1 LFLQCVGSWSVM
13 DLDWICFY
21 GASFHVPRCGAL
33 LSMNLYALRRSLV
46 CLPAMQSACCRGTKI
61 CTPDPLIEKLG
72 SGTFFFDLFCMR
84 KWSVPWGTPT
94 DAFLIVPRRKAGLR
108 LGRCSSDP
116 GQASN
121 MTGAAA
127 AMSCGPNTASC
138 LVMNRGARR
147 LGTPPVRWQGGRGR
161 SAVAAACGSAWQGFL
176 NGKAAIR

>member
-1 LFLQCVGSWSVM
+1 MVQEKDCNPICLPRFVRFGCLFLQCVGSWSVM

-72 SGTFFFDLFCMR
+72 SGTFFFDFFCMR

-94 DAFLIVPRRKAGLR
+94 DAFLIVGYTWGGICCLYLSFVSVVWRVDRAGGGEADAHLN
-108 LGRCSSDP
+108 
-116 GQASN
+116 SN
-121 MTGAAA
+121 NPT
-127 AMSCGPNTASC
+127 
-138 LVMNRGARR
+138 LK
-147 LGTPPVRWQGGRGR
+147 GGE
-161 SAVAAACGSAWQGFL
+161 
-176 NGKAAIR
+176 